1 MNDRSPIPDADALQA
16 LITRLE
22 DLEIRIRTAEK
33 ESRDLFASLIR
44 ECHTI
49 ISDTKTQMHILI
61 READR
66 IGYDL
71 IPDLPIADKKLKDA
85 WIALFRHTAGATADT
100 VAEDLHRHR
109 TTVSTYLNTLV
120 IMGLAEK
127 ERVGHEIY
135 YKAVMVPHR
144 GSPK

>member
-1 MNDRSPIPDADALQA
+1 MKTVPDADALQA
-16 LITRLE
+16 LIVRLQE
-22 DLEIRIRTAEK
+22 LEVRIQSAEQ
-33 ESRDLFASLIR
+33 ESRDIFAVLIR
-44 ECHTI
+44 ECHDI
-49 ISDTKTQMHILI
+49 ISESKTQLHSLI

-85 WIALFRHTAGATADT
+85 WIALFRHAPGATADT
-100 VAEDLHRHR
+100 VAEELHRHR

-120 IMGLAEK
+120 SMGLAEK

-135 YKAVMVPHR
+135 YKAIVLPQKVVQP
-144 GSPK
+144 